1 MQIIP
6 IRPSDRIQMKKPHP
20 CGNHIFTVLRVGSEV
35 RIKCEGCGRDMTL
48 DRLKLEKSIRRIL
61 TEPQNEAEQRKE

>member
-6 IRPSDRIQMKKPHP
+6 LRPFDRIQLKKAHP
-20 CGNHIFTVLRVGSEV
+20 CGANVFVVLRVGSEV